1 MNNNISINITM
12 DQSERVFHCR
22 GEKSG
27 MRNDGSYSVDYQY
40 RTSLTTMA
48 KVAPNG
54 QQETWTDYLLSDE
67 FLNEYIPKN
76 LETFV
81 TWKDILA
88 CGMIPEHRNNNSL
101 REDLKYTNQCLSEAP
116 SPAPAPYPRT
126 PPTHNMQSS
135 MVVEAKEVENNPIS
149 CKKEGEKIIIIYIDN
164 ENNDKYIFE
173 IVTDSDFWKKYGMYF
188 QNNLRKCYDILLMAF
203 TENNVS
209 VDWEIK
215 EKNKKD
221 IIINI
226 SCHVCDVFG
235 FSVDMTLDA
244 EEKYIDKLEKRVKE
258 LEEKVEKYDDLEGKV
273 ISLCDYITYR
283 ETIAGHHFVAVGA
296 LGHDVNR
303 DWDIPMEDAG
313 SPEYNELSQ
322 TRSGYRKEIWGK
334 VMEEKGWNI

>member
-12 DQSERVFHCR
+12 DQSERVFHYQGKNAR
-22 GEKSG
+22 EEPGLPHTSINKYRHLALGDGGE
-27 MRNDGSYSVDYQY
+27 
-40 RTSLTTMA
+40 
-48 KVAPNG
+48 APR
-54 QQETWTDYLLSDE
+54 LSDE

-116 SPAPAPYPRT
+116 SPAPAPDPGT
-126 PPTHNMQSS
+126 PPTHNIQSS

-188 QNNLRKCYDILLMAF
+188 QNNLGKCYDILLMAF

-258 LEEKVEKYDDLEGKV
+258 LEEKVEKYDELEGKV

>member
-12 DQSERVFHCR
+12 DQNERDFHYQGKNSR
-22 GEKSG
+22 EESGLQHPSIIKYRHLALGDGGETP
-27 MRNDGSYSVDYQY
+27 R
-40 RTSLTTMA
+40 
-48 KVAPNG
+48 
-54 QQETWTDYLLSDE
+54 LSDE

-88 CGMIPEHRNNNSL
+88 CGMIPEHRNNNYL
-101 REDLKYTNQCLSEAP
+101 REDLKWMNQCLPEAP

-149 CKKEGEKIIIIYIDN
+149 CRKEGEKIIIIYIDN

-188 QNNLRKCYDILLMAF
+188 QNNLGKCYDILLMAF

-258 LEEKVEKYDDLEGKV
+258 LEEKVEKYDELEGKV

-283 ETIAGHHFVAVGA
+283 ETIAGAQPVAVGA